1 MTHDPCQDSQVTPDE
16 LDSLSGVELRR
27 RLEQR
32 DVHPFEVDMF
42 VSHRDDCPDCRAR
55 LLEML

>member
-1 MTHDPCQDSQVTPDE
+1 MTPDE

-42 VSHRDDCPDCRAR
+42 VSHRDDCPDCRAL
-55 LLEML
+55 LLEVL